1 MPIGGG
7 KDASLRHGVREGLD
21 GAGASVDADGGKELS
36 LGGFL
41 VPFHQFED
49 GLGAVVVWRIIHR
62 AVQFFQFR
70 GKRLVIQFA
79 GADITLELQQGRHAG
94 IVLEGE
100 KEFRERFQS
109 PGIVVIDVMR
119 FRQVEL
125 DGEVGGIQFLGFFK
139 IFQGLFDIA
148 DFNVACAA
156 EVV

>member
-7 KDASLRHGVREGLD
+7 KDACLRHGVRKGLD
-21 GAGASVDADGGKELS
+21 GAGASVDADGGKKLF

-41 VPFHQFED
+41 VSFHQFED
-49 GLGAVVVWRIIHR
+49 GLGAVVVRRIIHR
-62 AVQFFQFR
+62 AVQLFQFR

-100 KEFRERFQS
+100 KEFRESFQS

-125 DGEVGGIQFLGFFK
+125 DGEVGGIQFLGFFQFSRAFS
-139 IFQGLFDIA
+139 ILRISM
-148 DFNVACAA
+148 
-156 EVV
+156 